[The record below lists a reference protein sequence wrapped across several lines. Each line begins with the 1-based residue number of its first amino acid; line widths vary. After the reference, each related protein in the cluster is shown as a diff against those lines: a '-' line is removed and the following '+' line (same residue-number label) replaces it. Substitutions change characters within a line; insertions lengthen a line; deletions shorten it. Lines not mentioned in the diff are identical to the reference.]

1 MIIRCFL
8 VERSVFVFLFL
19 FLFLVLFGILRL
31 NIFWL
36 ISFFIIRNVRLTL
49 IILRVLIILILMG
62 RISYELGIIRG
73 LVLKKLIII
82 LLIVLYFFFSRCRV
96 YIMYFIFE
104 LSLIPIFLIIM
115 GWGYQIE
122 RFNASLMIIFYTLLA
137 SLPLLFI
144 LVYLNLFINRRKVY
158 IFRESLSNVGFI
170 NFRFRFIVLIA
181 FIVKTPVFI
190 FHSWLPKAHVEAPVY
205 GSILLASLLLKLGT
219 YGVYLIFLIFLRIQF
234 SLIILRIS
242 LVGLILVR
250 LSCLRLIDIKIIIAL
265 SSVSHIG
272 IVLGGLVLY
281 NKFLFWGRVY
291 LILAHGVSSSLLF
304 FGAGV
309 MYMRCHSRIIIF
321 SKGINSW
328 IPTFSLL
335 WFFRIMINIAGPPR
349 VNLLSEIFLIIGF
362 LNYCIFT
369 RIYIF
374 LGILLGSAYSLLIFR
389 VRTHGWEISFYDKII
404 IRAREIIVFFSFLIL
419 GFFRI
424 LIFIF
429 IVY

>member
-1 MIIRCFL
+1 
-8 VERSVFVFLFL
+8 
-19 FLFLVLFGILRL
+19 
-31 NIFWL
+31 
-36 ISFFIIRNVRLTL
+36 
-49 IILRVLIILILMG
+49 
-62 RISYELGIIRG
+62 
-73 LVLKKLIII
+73 
-82 LLIVLYFFFSRCRV
+82 
-96 YIMYFIFE
+96 
-104 LSLIPIFLIIM
+104 
-115 GWGYQIE
+115 
-122 RFNASLMIIFYTLLA
+122 MIIFYTLLA

-281 NKFLFWGRVY
+281 NKFLF
-291 LILAHGVSSSLLF
+291 
-304 FGAGV
+304 
-309 MYMRCHSRIIIF
+309 
-321 SKGINSW
+321 
-328 IPTFSLL
+328 
-335 WFFRIMINIAGPPR
+335 
-349 VNLLSEIFLIIGF
+349 
-362 LNYCIFT
+362 
-369 RIYIF
+369 
-374 LGILLGSAYSLLIFR
+374 
-389 VRTHGWEISFYDKII
+389 
-404 IRAREIIVFFSFLIL
+404 
-419 GFFRI
+419 
-424 LIFIF
+424 
-429 IVY
+429 